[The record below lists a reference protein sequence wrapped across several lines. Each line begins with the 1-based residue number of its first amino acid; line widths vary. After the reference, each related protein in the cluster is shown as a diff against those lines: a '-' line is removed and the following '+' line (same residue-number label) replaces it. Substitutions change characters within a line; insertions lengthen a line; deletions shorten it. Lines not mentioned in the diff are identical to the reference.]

1 MHTLLSTLRV
11 AAVSATLLLI
21 GAPALHAKPPTKKQ
35 IDSALLTV
43 SQEDMAPVKE
53 AEDAR
58 HAGGQH
64 EDQVSTE
71 LANARLDQAAAK
83 AWVDASKAVS
93 KALEASQKA
102 ADAANRT
109 AELEDLAGRIAR
121 ATKTGEWRDARHE
134 ASKKAVALQQL
145 RLSWAKADNQRLALA
160 LELVRLQVYARA
172 VAADVEAAVEGNA
185 EAGRTQTK
193 LAKQERLTNKE
204 RGKVEDAERALKDA
218 TLRAEALDPT
228 N

>member
-21 GAPALHAKPPTKKQ
+21 GAPIAHAKPPTKKQ

-43 SQEDMAPVKE
+43 SQQDMAPVKE
-53 AEDAR
+53 AEDAH

-145 RLSWAKADNQRLALA
+145 RLSWAKADNQRLDLA
-160 LELVRLQVYARA
+160 LELVRLQVYTRA
-172 VAADVEAAVEGNA
+172 VSADVEASVEGSA